1 MTRLIR
7 AAERGF
13 ALAMQIVPRRHR
25 FKTALLL
32 ARATVPLL
40 VHTAAYQEQSIK
52 NFHRP
57 DEIVLFLLLNALTK
71 NGTRFD
77 LEILAEGY
85 QHFERAYA
93 KGRGVL
99 VTGHHAALT
108 LLMVR
113 FFHDKDLHPIVVTPD
128 DNLRVPGTAVRAA
141 TIQPSH
147 MFLVNLRTK
156 LRAGEIVCAM
166 PDRAEH
172 HGRRT
177 IEFATAASPVIVA
190 PAIIEVAAR
199 CGAAVLFTE
208 VRVEGGQLVTIIAE
222 PAASSS
228 GDATAIMTDFISFVR
243 ERTAR
248 SAPLP
253 PSPGTNTTRFRFLSL
268 LAWRR

>member
-1 MTRLIR
+1 M
-7 AAERGF
+7 
-13 ALAMQIVPRRHR
+13 
-25 FKTALLL
+25 
-32 ARATVPLL
+32 
-40 VHTAAYQEQSIK
+40 
-52 NFHRP
+52 
-57 DEIVLFLLLNALTK
+57 
-71 NGTRFD
+71 
-77 LEILAEGY
+77 
-85 QHFERAYA
+85 
-93 KGRGVL
+93 
-99 VTGHHAALT
+99 TGHHAALT

-113 FFHDKDLHPIVVTPD
+113 FFHDKNFHPIVVTPD
-128 DNLRVPGTAVRAA
+128 DSLRAPGTAVRVA
-141 TIQPSH
+141 TIQPSR

-177 IEFATAASPVIVA
+177 IEFTTAASPVIVA

-222 PAASSS
+222 PAASSA
-228 GDATAIMTDFISFVR
+228 GDAEAIMTDFISFVR

-248 SAPLP
+248 SATLPLSSGP
-253 PSPGTNTTRFRFLSL
+253 RSRFLSR